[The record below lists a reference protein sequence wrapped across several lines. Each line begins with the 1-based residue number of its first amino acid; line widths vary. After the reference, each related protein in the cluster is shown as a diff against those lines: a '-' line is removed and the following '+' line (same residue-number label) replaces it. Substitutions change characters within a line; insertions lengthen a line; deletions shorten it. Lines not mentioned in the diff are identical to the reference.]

1 MDEEDLFVIEE
12 EVGWLVIRHGGEAFF
27 FRMLCV
33 SIRMVNICNIYK
45 EME

>member
-27 FRMLCV
+27 FQNVVCFH
-33 SIRMVNICNIYK
+33 
-45 EME
+45 